1 MVCIVSANS
10 PKYFRIRHDKVILIC
25 LSFVLPVITGG
36 AKIRIFISAYR
47 VQHLSYERKLC
58 LILQYLSDFLMTS
71 AYLLISCHNHRSS
84 CLTQKMG
91 KILFLAMVSGSGYFA
106 ILVVPEP
113 YIVFTRSLYLLPR
126 TLPVWLCTR
135 NLFIPIC
142 SEPSWTLWLIG
153 FLKKKSELYHVT
165 ESSTQTL
172 SYKLVP

>member
-1 MVCIVSANS
+1 MQNWRVSTNMVCIVSANS
-10 PKYFRIRHDKVILIC
+10 PKYFRIRPDEVILIC

-106 ILVVPEP
+106 ILVVLNPTLYSQDPYIYYLEP
-113 YIVFTRSLYLLPR
+113 YPFDYVPGTYLYQYVL
-126 TLPVWLCTR
+126 
-135 NLFIPIC
+135 NLVGPC
-142 SEPSWTLWLIG
+142 G
-153 FLKKKSELYHVT
+153 
-165 ESSTQTL
+165 
-172 SYKLVP
+172 